1 MAKMYK
7 VGLYYRILRVYTN
20 YIFKKWFSS
29 VEINGLGYVPDK
41 GSVIFAPNHQN
52 ALMDAMALLVS
63 SPSPVVFLA
72 RADLFKRK
80 VINFLLRSIKIMP
93 AYRMRDGI
101 QNLKKNDASFD
112 SAVEVLLHD
121 HFFCLMPEGG
131 QDVYRRLRPLVKG
144 MFRIAFAAQEKLPE
158 GESVLIV
165 PTGIDYGNYDRSG
178 HHLVVSF
185 GKPIRVSNYIEDY
198 KENAPVAQN
207 KLRDDLA
214 VRMSSLMLNIQ
225 SQKYYDAF
233 YVAAHLGCQERLL
246 DMDYD
251 FNETNL
257 LAMRQMIVSDLQR
270 LEETDSNQLT
280 QFAADCAEWKR
291 KHENVEY
298 AARIKAYGNRLDFDV
313 IRGVFYLILTLP
325 LLFCSLIFNG
335 IPYAIVKLMSLKTKN
350 TGFESSVAF
359 GLAAVLF
366 PIFYIGYAVAFTPMF
381 DSWMAKICFVLLL
394 PVSFFFMQRV
404 KFRFRYVKERL
415 KNVFVKDCLTEKILQ
430 FVRDARKAN
439 SEKK

>member
-7 VGLYYRILRVYTN
+7 VGWYYKILRVYTN

-185 GKPIRVSNYIEDY
+185 GKPIHVSKYIESFR
-198 KENAPVAQN
+198 ENAPVAQN
-207 KLRDDLA
+207 RLRDDLA
-214 VRMSSLMLNIQ
+214 ARMSELMLDIR

-233 YVAAHLGCQERLL
+233 YVAAHLGCADLL
-246 DMDYD
+246 NETDRDCYD

-257 LAMRQMIVSDLQR
+257 LAMRQLIVRDLQK
-270 LEETDSNQLT
+270 LEETEPDKLV

-291 KHENVEY
+291 RHENVEY
-298 AARIKAYGNRLDFDV
+298 AARMKMYGCRLDSDV
-313 IRGVFYLILTLP
+313 IRSTLYLIVTLP
-325 LLFCSLIFNG
+325 LFLCSLIFNG

-350 TGFESSVAF
+350 TGFEASVAF
-359 GLAAVLF
+359 GLSAVLF
-366 PIFYIGYAVAFTPMF
+366 PLFYIGYAVAFVPMLDGWLLKF
-381 DSWMAKICFVLLL
+381 CFMLLL
-394 PVSFFFMQRV
+394 PLSFFFMQR
-404 KFRFRYVKERL
+404 FRYRFRYVKERL
-415 KNVFVKDCLTEKILQ
+415 KNVFVKDELADKIRQ
-430 FVRDARKAN
+430 FVRNCR
-439 SEKK
+439 S